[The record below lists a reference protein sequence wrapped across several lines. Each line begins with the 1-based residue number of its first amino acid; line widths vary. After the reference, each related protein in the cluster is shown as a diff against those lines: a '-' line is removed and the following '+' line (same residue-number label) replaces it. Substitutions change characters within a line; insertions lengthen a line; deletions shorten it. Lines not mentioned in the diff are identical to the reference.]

1 MKRALLLAL
10 VLAACAKKGGD
21 RSREDV
27 TASDPMKPET
37 PTNTGGAPDKGGPG
51 GAGSGGEPVGGTKRG
66 LDLDQLLGGD
76 LEISV
81 GAIGKDVVRRVIKDN
96 VGKLTYCYEQTL
108 LANPGIEGV
117 VMAKF
122 TIEAGG
128 SVSDVK
134 CAGVHPEVEA
144 CVEKAVKD
152 MKFPPQANK
161 VEVQYPFTF
170 KPA

>member
-1 MKRALLLAL
+1 MVALLPSFAT
-10 VLAACAKKGGD
+10 VGCAKKGGGD
-21 RSREDV
+21 RRE
-27 TASDPMKPET
+27 ET
-37 PTNTGGAPDKGGPG
+37 GSTPSPSTGSALDRGAEGGGGAPGGPMIGGAKGG
-51 GAGSGGEPVGGTKRG
+51 A
-66 LDLDQLLGGD
+66 DLDAILAGD

-81 GAIGKDVVRRVIKDN
+81 GSMGKDTVRKVMKDH
-96 VGKLTYCYEQTL
+96 VSKLQYCYEQTL
-108 LANPGIEGV
+108 LANPGIEGR

-122 TIEAGG
+122 TIDPQG
-128 SVSDVK
+128 SVENVK
-134 CAGVHPEVEA
+134 CAGVHPDVES